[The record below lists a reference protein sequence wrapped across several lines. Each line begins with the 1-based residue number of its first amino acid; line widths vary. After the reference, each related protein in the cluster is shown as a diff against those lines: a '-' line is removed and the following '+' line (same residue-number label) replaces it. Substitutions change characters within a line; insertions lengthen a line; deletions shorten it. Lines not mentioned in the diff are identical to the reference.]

1 MRKTLFFLTILAVVV
16 FPAAALAADALTA
29 GNEYMQAGKPNEAI
43 SVMLPAFMADPFNAK
58 LVLALGHAYFS
69 AGKPD
74 SAEIMAKTYTGMEKK
89 DPEGYLLGARAA
101 LQQKKCGNAY
111 SILKKGLKANKNNVV
126 LMVELGYT
134 HMACDSVDQAIVSFT
149 QATQISPRYAPA
161 YKGLGDA
168 YIKLNAVTVA
178 IMQFEEALR
187 ADSSLVELRYALA
200 KLYFNERRFNEA
212 ADAYKYIII
221 QNPEDDDAAR
231 ELGVIYYLARQFD
244 NAASVLGR
252 YAERHPDDIE
262 AWTMYTE
269 SLAESRKYAEAVT
282 AADHVFQAD
291 PKSAVAHR
299 AAAKSQY
306 VLKDYEKSISHY
318 LTLGEVDTL
327 SADDHRYM
335 GKAYFDS
342 GAKNDSLA
350 IVHLVESVALD
361 STQGDIYPEL
371 GAAYMR
377 TKNFTKAAEQY
388 KKKFTMDRTA
398 ASAYINYALCMEVL
412 KNWEE
417 ARKSLALVMRDNP
430 DYVPGHYHLAYVYSQ
445 MDSMELAKRSYESF
459 IALAD
464 TVQSKY
470 SNELYHAYKFISVI
484 YLGAKKYP
492 QAEAALTKAV
502 ALRPND
508 PEMHLWLA
516 QTLHALNKREE
527 AKRQYQLVLKYD
539 PGNKDAKK
547 GLDILELYE

>member
-1 MRKTLFFLTILAVVV
+1 MKKTFFLLTILAVGV

-29 GNEYMQAGKPNEAI
+29 GKQYVEAGKPNEAI
-43 SVMLPAFMADPFNAK
+43 SVLLPAFMADPFNAK
-58 LVLALGHAYFS
+58 VVLTLGQAYFA

-74 SAEIMAKTYTGMEKK
+74 SAEIMAKMYTGMDKK
-89 DPEGYLLGARAA
+89 DPEGYILGARAA
-101 LQQKKCGNAY
+101 VLQKKCGSAY
-111 SILKKGLKANKNNVV
+111 NILRKGLKANKNNVV
-126 LMVELGYT
+126 LLVEQGYT

-168 YIKLNAVTVA
+168 YIKLNAASVA

-200 KLYFNERRFNEA
+200 KMYFKERRFNEA

-231 ELGVIYYLARQFD
+231 ELGLIYYLANQFD
-244 NAASVLGR
+244 NSASVLGR
-252 YAERHPDDIE
+252 YTERHPDDLE
-262 AWTMYTE
+262 AWAMYTE
-269 SLAESRKYAEAVT
+269 SLAASRQYAEAVA
-282 AADHVFQAD
+282 AADHVFKTD
-291 PKSAVAHR
+291 LKSAIAHR

-306 VLKDYEKSISHY
+306 MLKDYASSIYHY
-318 LTLGEVDTL
+318 QELGQVDTL
-327 SADDHRYM
+327 SAEDERYM

-342 GAKNDSLA
+342 GPKTDSLA
-350 IVHLVESVALD
+350 IVHLAQSAALD
-361 STQGDIYPEL
+361 STQVDIFPEL

-377 TKNFTKAAEQY
+377 TKNFAKAAEQY
-388 KKKFTMDRTA
+388 KRKFTMDHTA

-417 ARKSLALVMRDNP
+417 ARRTLGIVMRENP
-430 DYVPGHYHLAYVYSQ
+430 DYAPGHYHMGYIYSQ
-445 MDSMELAKRSYESF
+445 MDSMALAKRSYESF

-464 TVQSKY
+464 TLQSKY
-470 SNELYHAYKFISVI
+470 PNELYNSYKFISVV
-484 YLGAKKYP
+484 YLGEKKYP
-492 QAEAALTKAV
+492 QAEATLRKAV

-508 PEMHLWLA
+508 SEMHLWLA
-516 QTLHALNKREE
+516 QTLHSLNKREE
-527 AKRQYQLVLKYD
+527 AKAQYQLVLKYD

-547 GLDILELYE
+547 GLDLLELYE

>member
-1 MRKTLFFLTILAVVV
+1 MKKTFFLVTILAVLLS
-16 FPAAALAADALTA
+16 PAVALAADALTA
-29 GNEYMQAGKPNEAI
+29 GKQYIEAGKPNEAI

-58 LVLALGHAYFS
+58 LVLALGQAYFA
-69 AGKPD
+69 AGRPD
-74 SAEIMAKTYTGMEKK
+74 SAEIMAKTYTGMDKK
-89 DPEGYLLGARAA
+89 DPEGYILGARAA
-101 LQQKKCGNAY
+101 LQQKRCGSAY
-111 SILKKGLKANKNNVV
+111 NILKKGLKANKNNVV
-126 LMVELGYT
+126 LLVELGYT
-134 HMACDSVDQAIVSFT
+134 HIACDSVDQAIVSFT

-168 YIKLNAVTVA
+168 YIKLNAVSVA

-200 KLYFNERRFNEA
+200 KLYFKERRFNEA
-212 ADAYKYIII
+212 AEAYKYIII

-231 ELGVIYYLARQFD
+231 ELGVIYYLANQFD

-252 YAERHPDDIE
+252 FAERHPNDLE
-262 AWTMYTE
+262 AWTMYTQ
-269 SLAESRKYAEAVT
+269 SLAESRKYAEAVA
-282 AADHVFQAD
+282 AADHVLQTD
-291 PKSAVAHR
+291 PKSAVALR

-306 VLKDYEKSISHY
+306 MLKDYAKSISQY
-318 LTLGEVDTL
+318 LELEQVDTL
-327 SADDHRYM
+327 SADDQRYL

-350 IVHLVESVALD
+350 IVHLAQSAALD
-361 STQGDIYPEL
+361 STQGDLYPEL

-377 TKNFTKAAEQY
+377 TKNFAKAAEQY

-430 DYVPGHYHLAYVYSQ
+430 DYVPGHYHMAYVYSQ
-445 MDSMELAKRSYESF
+445 MDSMDLARRSYERF

-464 TVQSKY
+464 TLQSKY
-470 SNELYHAYKFISVI
+470 LNELYNAYKFISVT
-484 YLGAKKYP
+484 YLGEKKYP

-527 AKRQYQLVLKYD
+527 ARRQYQLVLKYD